1 MEFLHPAALFGL
13 LALPLLLLPYLIRRK
28 PRRVIFSSLL
38 LLLDPGDQSSSRPWG
53 KIHLPW
59 IFFLQLVLLA
69 LLIFALSEPVFSVR
83 PTNIAIVLDNS
94 ASMQTLEDGK
104 TRFALAQEKARSL
117 IAELGVTG
125 QIDLYL
131 TTPRLEKLGATPL
144 SSADAVRTI
153 ATLEAYDL
161 GEPPVD
167 YDHTLNQM
175 AREHKYER
183 VYLLTDHPARGQT
196 AGARVISIG
205 QPKANL
211 AVTGFEVQRSS
222 LINTRPDAN
231 VEVTNFSNQD
241 EKIRIAVKS
250 NDNTTIAGRQLLVG
264 AGKTA
269 ATTFEGIADHPY
281 YQAEIEGRDALML
294 DNRRFA
300 IAPSS
305 RNLRILG
312 ISPRPKELASLK
324 TIPGVHIDMVTPSEY
339 EKSDRSGYGLEIFHF
354 AAPSALPRTAALFV
368 LPPQSSS
375 LVDLAAPASNI
386 SVSNWREPHVL
397 TRYVNFS
404 LFRPTYARP
413 LKPQTAGEI
422 IIDSSNGP
430 LAFAVERQGV
440 RYLTLGF
447 DPLPYLGREN
457 LPMSIFTLNFLDW
470 FLASGVGSQA
480 TGEPIALGAIRPGDL
495 INTPKG
501 EKLSLKAGY
510 HYFSGTFHQGIYQRS
525 RGNERELLARNLQD
539 SNESDLRAAAPIELR
554 GAAASAA
561 GTSVLFSLWPYLLIA
576 SLVLLLIEWF
586 VNPRMAGLSFLS
598 KPLRFGQRS

>member
-1 MEFLHPAALFGL
+1 MELLNPAALFGL

-28 PRRVIFSSLL
+28 PRRMIFSSLL
-38 LLLDPGDQSSSRPWG
+38 LLLEAGDQASRRPWG

-59 IFFLQLVLLA
+59 IFFLQLLLLA

-83 PTNIAIVLDNS
+83 PTSIAIVLDNS

-104 TRFALAQEKARSL
+104 TRFALAQEKARSV
-117 IAELGVTG
+117 IAELAITG
-125 QIDLYL
+125 KIDLYL

-144 SSADAVRTI
+144 SPADAASAI
-153 ATLEAYDL
+153 GALEAYDL
-161 GEPPVD
+161 GEPPAD
-167 YDHTLNQM
+167 YDHALNQM

-183 VYLLTDHPARGQT
+183 VYLLTDHPARGQS
-196 AGARVISIG
+196 AVARVISIG

-211 AVTGFEVQRSS
+211 AVSGFDVQRSS
-222 LINTRPDAN
+222 LINPRLDAT
-231 VEVTNFSNQD
+231 VEVANFSNQD
-241 EKIRIAVKS
+241 EKIRVAIKSSGNTAIAS
-250 NDNTTIAGRQLLVG
+250 RELLVS

-269 ATTFEGIADHPY
+269 MTTFEGIADHPY
-281 YQAEIEGRDALML
+281 YQAEIEARDALML

-300 IAPSS
+300 VAPLSL
-305 RNLRILG
+305 NLRILG

-324 TIPGVHIDMVTPSEY
+324 AIPGVQIDVIAPSEY
-339 EKSDRSGYGLEIFHF
+339 EKAERSGYDLEIFHF
-354 AAPSALPRTAALFV
+354 ATPAALPRTAALFV

-375 LVDLAAPASNI
+375 LVDLAAPAPNI
-386 SVSNWREPHVL
+386 SVSNWREPHRL

-404 LFRPTYARP
+404 LFRPTYARA

-422 IIDSSNGP
+422 IIESANGP
-430 LAFAVERQGV
+430 LAFAVERRGL

-480 TGEPIALGAIRPGDL
+480 TGEPIALGAIQPGDL
-495 INTPKG
+495 ITTPKG

-510 HYFSGTFHQGIYQRS
+510 DNFSGTFQQGLYQRS
-525 RGNERELLARNLQD
+525 RGNQREWSARNLQD
-539 SNESDLRAAAPIELR
+539 TNESDLRAPVPIELR
-554 GAAASAA
+554 GGATNVAV
-561 GTSVLFSLWPYLLIA
+561 TSVLFSFWPYLLIA

-586 VNPRMAGLSFLS
+586 VNPRMAGLSFAS
-598 KPLRFGQRS
+598 KRLPFGQHS